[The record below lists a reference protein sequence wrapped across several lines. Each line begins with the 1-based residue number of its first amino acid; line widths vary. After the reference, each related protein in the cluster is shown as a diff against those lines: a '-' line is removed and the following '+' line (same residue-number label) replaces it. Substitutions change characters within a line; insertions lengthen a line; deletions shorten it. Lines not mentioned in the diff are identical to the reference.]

1 LKFEEKKAK
10 KHSIERKKIED
21 IFKEKKK
28 FIFFTLHMNNEGD
41 GKPQTF
47 LV

>member
-21 IFKEKKK
+21 IFKEKKSLSSLL
-28 FIFFTLHMNNEGD
+28 FI
-41 GKPQTF
+41 
-47 LV
+47 

>member
-28 FIFFTLHMNNEGD
+28 SLSSLLFI
-41 GKPQTF
+41 
-47 LV
+47 